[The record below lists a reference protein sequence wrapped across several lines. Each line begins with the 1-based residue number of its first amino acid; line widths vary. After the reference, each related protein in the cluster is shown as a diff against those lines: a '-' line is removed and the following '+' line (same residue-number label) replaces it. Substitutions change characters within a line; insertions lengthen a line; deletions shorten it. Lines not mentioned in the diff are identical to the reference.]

1 MNKRKL
7 SLGTQNMIGRRV
19 TEARLKMDMKQKD
32 LLAQL
37 QVKGIDIS
45 IPALSLLEGQ
55 KRPVSDFELN
65 ALSEILK
72 VEVNWLLGKLK

>member
-7 SLGTQNMIGRRV
+7 SLGTQNMIGSRV
-19 TEARLKMDMKQKD
+19 TEARLKMNMKQKD

-37 QVKGIDIS
+37 QVKGISIS

-72 VEVNWLLGKLK
+72 VDVDWLLGKK